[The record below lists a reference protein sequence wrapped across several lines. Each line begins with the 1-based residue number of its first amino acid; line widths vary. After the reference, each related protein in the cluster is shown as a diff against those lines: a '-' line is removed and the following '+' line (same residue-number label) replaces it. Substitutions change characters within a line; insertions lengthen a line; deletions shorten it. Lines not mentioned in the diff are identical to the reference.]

1 MTVPRRRRAALH
13 TPPMIPRREVAP
25 VKEGGSVTHAHG
37 SAGVL
42 ARKRRALTIAAAIAA
57 AVLGAGM
64 VWLWPTTAL
73 ESRLGD
79 LGFGSEFYDARVEA
93 VGDAPCSGTE
103 EDAGIRCDDI
113 TLRLLQGPDRGGTT
127 SLNFASDG
135 VTTPT
140 FEPGDKIVV
149 SRQPDAEPGFEYAF
163 ADRHRKPV
171 LLALA
176 LVFAVAVVLL
186 GRLRGLAALAGLVA
200 SFVVLL
206 RFILPGI
213 LSGQNPLVV
222 AVVGAGVIAFLAI
235 YLAHGFGPLTT
246 VALLGTLAS
255 LTVTVAAAQ
264 LFVSLSAFSGFAS
277 EEAIFLNVAQGR
289 IDLTGLTLGGI
300 VIGALGA
307 VDDMTVTQAS
317 VVAELYEA
325 DPQMSKT
332 RLFSSA
338 MRVGRDH
345 VASTVNTLA
354 LAYAGASMPLL
365 VLFVLAQQ
373 SLGTVANGETVATEI
388 VRTLVGSLGL
398 VAAVPLTTW
407 LAAWAVS
414 SETVTDRRREP
425 ADPFAEDD

>member
-1 MTVPRRRRAALH
+1 M
-13 TPPMIPRREVAP
+13 
-25 VKEGGSVTHAHG
+25 THAHG
-37 SAGVL
+37 SSGVL
-42 ARKRRALTIAAAIAA
+42 ARKRRTLTIAAGIA
-57 AVLGAGM
+57 AVLLGAGLLL
-64 VWLWPTTAL
+64 LWPSTEF

-79 LGFGSEFYDARVEA
+79 LGMGSEFYDARVEA
-93 VGDAPCSGTE
+93 ISDAPCAGTE
-103 EDAGIRCDDI
+103 EEDDIRCDDI
-113 TLRLLQGPDRGGTT
+113 TLRLLQGPDRGETT
-127 SLNFASDG
+127 SLNFSSGG
-135 VTTPT
+135 VTSPT
-140 FEPGDKIVV
+140 FDRGDKIVL
-149 SRQPDAEPGFEYAF
+149 SRQPDADPGFEYAF

-171 LLALA
+171 LLVLTV
-176 LVFAVAVVLL
+176 LFAIAVVLL
-186 GRLRGLAALAGLVA
+186 GRLRGLAALAGLIA

-213 LSGQNPLVV
+213 LSGDNPLIV

-246 VALLGTLAS
+246 VALLGTLAA
-255 LTVTVAAAQ
+255 LGVTVAAAQ
-264 LFVSLSAFSGFAS
+264 LFVTLANFSGFAS
-277 EEAIFLNVAQGR
+277 EEAIFLNVAQGK
-289 IDLTGLTLGGI
+289 IDLTGLTLAGI

-325 DPQMSKT
+325 DPHMSKT

-407 LAAWAVS
+407 LAVWAVS
-414 SETVTDRRREP
+414 PDPALDRRRETT
-425 ADPFAEDD
+425 DPFADDD

>member
-1 MTVPRRRRAALH
+1 M
-13 TPPMIPRREVAP
+13 AP
-25 VKEGGSVTHAHG
+25 VTHAHG
-37 SAGVL
+37 SSGVL
-42 ARKRRALTIAAAIAA
+42 ARKQRTLTIAAGIAA
-57 AVLGAGM
+57 LLLGAGLLL
-64 VWLWPTTAL
+64 LWPSTEF

-79 LGFGSEFYDARVEA
+79 LGMGSEFYDARVEA
-93 VGDAPCSGTE
+93 ISEAPCAGTE
-103 EDAGIRCDDI
+103 EEDGIRCDDI
-113 TLRLLQGPDRGGTT
+113 TLRLLQGPDRGETT
-127 SLNFASDG
+127 SLNFSSDG
-135 VTTPT
+135 VTSPT
-140 FEPGDKIVV
+140 FERGDKIVL
-149 SRQPDAEPGFEYAF
+149 SRQPDADPGFEYAF

-171 LLALA
+171 LLVLTV
-176 LVFAVAVVLL
+176 LFAVAVVLL
-186 GRLRGLAALAGLVA
+186 GRLRGLAALAGLIA

-213 LSGQNPLVV
+213 LSGYNPLIV

-246 VALLGTLAS
+246 VALLGTLAA
-255 LTVTVAAAQ
+255 LGVTVAAAQ
-264 LFVSLSAFSGFAS
+264 LFVTLANFSGFAS
-277 EEAIFLNVAQGR
+277 EEAIFLNVAQGK
-289 IDLTGLTLGGI
+289 IDLTGLTLAGI

-325 DPQMSKT
+325 DPHMSKT

-407 LAAWAVS
+407 LAVWAVS
-414 SETVTDRRREP
+414 PDPALDRRRETT
-425 ADPFAEDD
+425 DPFADDD

>member
-1 MTVPRRRRAALH
+1 M
-13 TPPMIPRREVAP
+13 AP
-25 VKEGGSVTHAHG
+25 VTHAHG
-37 SAGVL
+37 SSSVL
-42 ARKRRALTIAAAIAA
+42 ARKRRTLTIAAGIA
-57 AVLGAGM
+57 AVLLGAGLLL
-64 VWLWPTTAL
+64 LWPSTEF

-79 LGFGSEFYDARVEA
+79 LGMGSEFYDARVEA
-93 VGDAPCSGTE
+93 ISDAPCAGTE
-103 EDAGIRCDDI
+103 EEDDIRCDDI
-113 TLRLLQGPDRGGTT
+113 TLRLLQGPDRGETT
-127 SLNFASDG
+127 SLNFSSGG
-135 VTTPT
+135 VTSPT
-140 FEPGDKIVV
+140 FDRGDKIVL
-149 SRQPDAEPGFEYAF
+149 SRQPDADPGFEYAF

-171 LLALA
+171 LLVLTV
-176 LVFAVAVVLL
+176 LFAIAVVLL
-186 GRLRGLAALAGLVA
+186 GRLRGLAALAGLIA

-213 LSGQNPLVV
+213 LSGDNPLIV

-246 VALLGTLAS
+246 VALLGTLAA
-255 LTVTVAAAQ
+255 LGVTVAAAQ
-264 LFVSLSAFSGFAS
+264 LFVTLANFSGFAS
-277 EEAIFLNVAQGR
+277 EEAIFLNVAQGK
-289 IDLTGLTLGGI
+289 IDLTGLTLAGI

-325 DPQMSKT
+325 DPHMSKT

-407 LAAWAVS
+407 LAVWAVS
-414 SETVTDRRREP
+414 PDPAIDRRRETT
-425 ADPFAEDD
+425 DPFADDD

>member
-1 MTVPRRRRAALH
+1 MTH
-13 TPPMIPRREVAP
+13 THS
-25 VKEGGSVTHAHG
+25 G
-37 SAGVL
+37 AGVL
-42 ARKRRALTIAAAIAA
+42 ARKRRTLTIAAGVA
-57 AVLGAGM
+57 AVLLAAGM
-64 VWLWPTTAL
+64 LWLWPSTSF

-93 VGDAPCSGTE
+93 IGDAPCAGTE

-113 TLRLLQGPDRGGTT
+113 TLRLLQGPDRGETT

-135 VTTPT
+135 VTTPK
-140 FEPGDKIVV
+140 FEPGDKLVL
-149 SRQPDAEPGFEYAF
+149 SRQPDADPGFEYAF

-171 LLALA
+171 LFILAV
-176 LVFAVAVVLL
+176 VFAVAVVLL
-186 GRLRGLAALAGLVA
+186 GRLRGLAALAGLIA

-213 LSGQNPLVV
+213 LSGDNPLVV

-255 LTVTVAAAQ
+255 LGVTVAAAQ
-264 LFVSLSAFSGFAS
+264 IFVSLADFSGFAS
-277 EEAIFLNVAQGR
+277 EEAIFLNVAQGK
-289 IDLTGLTLGGI
+289 IDLTGLTLAGI

-325 DPQMSKT
+325 DPHMSKG
-332 RLFSSA
+332 RLFASA

-365 VLFVLAQQ
+365 VLFVLARQ

-407 LAAWAVS
+407 LAVWAVS
-414 SETVTDRRREP
+414 PERPDAHRRDP
-425 ADPFAEDD
+425 IDPFAEDD